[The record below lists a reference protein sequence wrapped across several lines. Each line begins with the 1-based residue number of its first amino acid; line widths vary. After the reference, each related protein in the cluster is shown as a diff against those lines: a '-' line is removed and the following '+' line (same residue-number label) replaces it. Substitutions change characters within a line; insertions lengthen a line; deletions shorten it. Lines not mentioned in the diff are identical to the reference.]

1 MLIAHRGNDNHHY
14 KENSEE
20 GIIYS
25 LSKPYI
31 DGIECDLRLT
41 SDNEI
46 VLSHNTLI
54 DFKSDGSG
62 FIHDLTLDELLK
74 YDFKDGKIP
83 ILKKLLNKIKTN
95 KILLLEIK
103 EERQDVE
110 ERWLKSLKEI
120 LDKYR
125 ELNIYL
131 CSFNYNLISKIK
143 ETFKVPTGIIVG
155 YKMNKDKDVKKFDF
169 IMYQYKSFVYT
180 HKKTFIWTINNKEVF
195 NKYRLKVDYI
205 ITDKAYLFE

>member
-20 GIIYS
+20 GIIYC
-25 LSKPYI
+25 LSKSYI

-41 SDNEI
+41 KDNEI

-62 FIHDLTLDELLK
+62 FIHDLTIDELLK
-74 YDFKDGKIP
+74 YDFKNGKIP
-83 ILKKLLNKIKTN
+83 VLKKLLNKIKTN

-103 EERQDVE
+103 EERQDAE

-120 LDKYR
+120 LDNYPK
-125 ELNIYL
+125 LNIYL

-143 ETFKVPTGIIVG
+143 ETFDVPTGLIIG
-155 YKMNKDKDVKKFDF
+155 YKMNKEKDIKRFDF

-180 HKKTFIWTINNKEVF
+180 HKTTFIWTINNKEVF

-205 ITDKAYLFE
+205 ITDKAYLFV